1 MIKGKCWR
9 SVLYNKPKIYSSSSV
24 LHARRLW
31 LKQTVDKI
39 KTVKYYFC
47 AGNIS
52 VLRSSCAGNEGR
64 TFEINSLIVSRIRGF
79 YRIFLRIRGE
89 FVPKLYNTVSISAK
103 GGGAANRAG
112 SLAVWNYEETLGL
125 TALVSRLPTI
135 SRTVLLTSV
144 YYNKFYI

>member
-1 MIKGKCWR
+1 MFCIINQKYIHPAQFYTLEAYG
-9 SVLYNKPKIYSSSSV
+9 
-24 LHARRLW
+24 LW

-89 FVPKLYNTVSISAK
+89 FVPKLYITVSICAK
-103 GGGAANRAG
+103 GGGG
-112 SLAVWNYEETLGL
+112 GVQTGLAHLRCETMKKHSGLRLLFLGCPL
-125 TALVSRLPTI
+125 YPEQ
-135 SRTVLLTSV
+135 
-144 YYNKFYI
+144 FF